1 MLQLKLL
8 KIYKRSGGTCG
19 FPFGLRSI
27 LSGKTK
33 RAVAGRV
40 YGLYFLKQAAPISRC
55 QFCLNLGTVPWP
67 LPFVVIRNL
76 KIHPNTFPF
85 LVLLSNLGLNIKRQH
100 PLQTERSLNLK
111 TKQNKRKS
119 LLSLSVWGD
128 LKSTDLFVWMGCLL
142 LQAIKGCD
150 VSGFELLYF
159 PLLTLALFGV
169 CGCLCGFLSGSLRFI
184 CFSL

>member
-1 MLQLKLL
+1 MVFIFRNKQLQ
-8 KIYKRSGGTCG
+8 
-19 FPFGLRSI
+19 
-27 LSGKTK
+27 
-33 RAVAGRV
+33 
-40 YGLYFLKQAAPISRC
+40 FLDASFVLTLAL
-55 QFCLNLGTVPWP
+55 CLGPPSL
-67 LPFVVIRNL
+67 VVIRNL

-85 LVLLSNLGLNIKRQH
+85 LVLLSNLGPNIKHQY

-111 TKQNKRKS
+111 TKQNKTNS
-119 LLSLSVWGD
+119 LLSLSIWSD
-128 LKSTDLFVWMGCLL
+128 LKSTDLFVWMECLL

-150 VSGFELLYF
+150 ATGFGLLYF